1 MDLHLVILSAGAA
14 LEVVS
19 SDRRQLLFM
28 VLLFLAFPDLFLS
41 FPAAVLGTKAGGM
54 WHTCPSHSSPVGLLL
69 PRCTSLP
76 STCSSSFEMV
86 LGQKIVKGF
95 FYWIGLMLAL
105 YASNPPPFSS
115 GLGTNNGDRA
125 YLLIVSSL
133 FTCAAVMTN
142 AQFMQQI
149 KTRTCIP

>member
-95 FYWIGLMLAL
+95 FLLDRVN
-105 YASNPPPFSS
+105 ASPICVQPTSF
-115 GLGTNNGDRA
+115 LIRA
-125 YLLIVSSL
+125 WDQQWRSSL
-133 FTCAAVMTN
+133 FAYS
-142 AQFMQQI
+142 F
-149 KTRTCIP
+149 